1 MGFMMFVLSGVKL
14 DEGHDLN
21 GAAQVRAAVLAD
33 VAEVNVAAVD
43 IVGGDQLPADAAL
56 GFDDFVP
63 SEAVLGWRRWRQLGH

>member
-1 MGFMMFVLSGVKL
+1 MLFVLSGVKL
-14 DEGHDLN
+14 DEGHDLD

-56 GFDDFVP
+56 GFVAFVP
-63 SEAVLGWRRWRQLGH
+63 GEAVLSRRWWRQLGH

>member
-1 MGFMMFVLSGVKL
+1 MLFVLSGVKL

-43 IVGGDQLPADAAL
+43 IVGGDQLPADTAL
-56 GFDDFVP
+56 WFVAFVP
-63 SEAVLGWRRWRQLGH
+63 GEAVLGRRRWRELGH